1 MKPAAFTYERP
12 DTLSAALEMLAECT
26 DDARILAGGQSLVP
40 MMNTRLARPDR
51 LIDINR
57 VPDLDYIRREGDQIR
72 IGALARHAD
81 VKQSDVV
88 RDALPLINE
97 AYEWIAHGAVRNR
110 GTLCGNLCHADP
122 ASEMPAIM
130 QVLGATFVAQ
140 SQEGRRE
147 IPADAFF
154 TGLYETA
161 LKPTEILVEVRVPV
175 MAPNQSWG
183 FHEVSM
189 RKGDFAWVLVAC
201 VVTWEGSV
209 VSSARL
215 TAAGIA
221 DRALRLHNVEN
232 AVAGQALT
240 PALCETAGAT
250 ARQTVDPSHDA
261 VTSAEYRRDLIGTLV
276 NRALSDAAGRASHS

>member
-12 DTLSAALEMLAECT
+12 DTLSAALKLLADSP

-40 MMNTRLARPDR
+40 MMNARLARPDR

-57 VPDLDYIRREGDQIR
+57 LPDLDYIRGDGDDIH

-81 VKQSDVV
+81 VKKSDIV
-88 RDALPLINE
+88 RPAVPLIGE

-130 QVLGATFVAQ
+130 QVLDATFVAQ
-140 SQEGRRE
+140 SQDGRRE
-147 IPADAFF
+147 ISADGFF

-161 LKPTEILVEVRVPV
+161 LKPAEMLVEIRVPA
-175 MAPNQSWG
+175 MTPNQSWG
-183 FHEVSM
+183 FREVSM

-201 VVTWEGSV
+201 VVTWDGDVAASV
-209 VSSARL
+209 RL
-215 TAAGIA
+215 AAAGIA
-221 DRALRLHNVEN
+221 DRAIRLHAVE
-232 AVAGQALT
+232 AAIAGQALT
-240 PALCETAGAT
+240 PALCEAAGER

-261 VTSAEYRRDLIGTLV
+261 VTSGEYRRDLIGTLV
-276 NRALSDAAGRASHS
+276 SRALSDAADRATRP

>member
-12 DTLSAALEMLAECT
+12 DTLSAALDMLADST

-57 VPDLDYIRREGDQIR
+57 LPDLDYIRHEDGQIR

-81 VKQSDVV
+81 VKKSEAV
-88 RDALPLINE
+88 RTAIPLIGE

-130 QVLGATFVAQ
+130 QVLDAIFVAQ
-140 SQEGRRE
+140 SQTGRRE
-147 IPADAFF
+147 IPAKAFF

-161 LKPTEILVEVRVPV
+161 LKPNEMLVEIRIPDL
-175 MAPNQSWG
+175 APNQSWG
-183 FHEVSM
+183 FHEISM

-201 VVTWEGSV
+201 VVTWDGST
-209 VSSARL
+209 VSNARL
-215 TAAGIA
+215 AAAGIA
-221 DRALRLHNVEN
+221 DRALRLHDVE
-232 AVAGQALT
+232 AAIVGQTLT
-240 PALCETAGAT
+240 PALCEAAGDQ
-250 ARQTVDPSHDA
+250 ARQSVDPSHDA
-261 VTSAEYRRDLIGTLV
+261 VTSGEYRRDLIGTLV
-276 NRALSDAAGRASHS
+276 CRALSDAAGRAAQP